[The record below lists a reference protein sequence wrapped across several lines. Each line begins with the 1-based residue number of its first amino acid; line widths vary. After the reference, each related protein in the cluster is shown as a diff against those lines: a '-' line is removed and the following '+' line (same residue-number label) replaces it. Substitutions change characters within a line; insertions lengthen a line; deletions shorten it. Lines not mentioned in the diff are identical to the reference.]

1 MKFKHE
7 NKTWAILS
15 ELDVSDARRATPLFL
30 LHCLCIFHI
39 LSPKRGT
46 KGRCRAAHL
55 CLFNPRQGDAVC
67 VELRVTQRFL
77 SIIHRA
83 TAASVLLYNSP
94 ADHIIPSPQPK
105 AICETRALQG
115 NSIKAPTPTSQSTVL
130 LKITFLMKE
139 NAFVCLAKR
148 SPSVTAHTMHFIS
161 WMHAIQRID
170 DGMFWFWWFTSSDAR
185 SFSKPF

>member
-1 MKFKHE
+1 MKTKRP
-7 NKTWAILS
+7 AILS
-15 ELDVSDARRATPLFL
+15 GSDISDVMTCNSSNSLFL
-30 LHCLCIFHI
+30 RL
-39 LSPKRGT
+39 LSPPKRRT

-55 CLFNPRQGDAVC
+55 CLFNPRQGDVLC

-83 TAASVLLYNSP
+83 AAASVLLFNSP

-130 LKITFLMKE
+130 LKIAFLMKE
-139 NAFVCLAKR
+139 NAFVCLTK
-148 SPSVTAHTMHFIS
+148 
-161 WMHAIQRID
+161 Q
-170 DGMFWFWWFTSSDAR
+170 
-185 SFSKPF
+185 